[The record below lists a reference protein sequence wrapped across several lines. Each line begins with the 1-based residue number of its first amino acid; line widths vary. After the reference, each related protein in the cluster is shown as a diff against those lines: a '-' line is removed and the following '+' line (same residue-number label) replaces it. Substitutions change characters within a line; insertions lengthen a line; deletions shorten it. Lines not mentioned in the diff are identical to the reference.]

1 MTTTTLPAPADECAQ
16 LHVRALYGAAIPDR
30 PAHRC
35 ATLPDPAR
43 KLPRDTDTTVVKRVR
58 AIATLFGAVEHARE
72 TLTLDLFR
80 AHLAFDDIAEETQ
93 VYLEA
98 ALAPDV
104 TWTDINTYATWI
116 FDAVAGDP
124 EQYGHAAALAAA
136 ALRGWTH
143 RQALAAGGAR

>member
-1 MTTTTLPAPADECAQ
+1 MTTTLPAPDEAAW
-16 LHVRALYGAAIPDR
+16 LRVRAAYGATIPDH
-30 PAHRC
+30 PARRR

-43 KLPRDTDTTVVKRVR
+43 MLPRDTDTTVVKRVR
-58 AIATLFGAVEHARE
+58 AIASLFGAVEHARE

-80 AHLAFDDIAEETQ
+80 ALLAVDDIAEETQ

-104 TWTDINTYATWI
+104 TWTDVNTYATWI
-116 FDAVAGDP
+116 FDTVAGGPD
-124 EQYGHAAALAAA
+124 QYGHAAALAAA

>member
-1 MTTTTLPAPADECAQ
+1 MTTTLPAPVDDRAA
-16 LHVRALYGAAIPDR
+16 LRVRACYGAALA
-30 PAHRC
+30 AHPTHRR

-43 KLPRDTDTTVVKRVR
+43 MLPRDTDTTVVKRVR

-80 AHLAFDDIAEETQ
+80 ARLAVDDIAEETQ

-104 TWTDINTYATWI
+104 TWTDVNTYATWI

-124 EQYGHAAALAAA
+124 DQYGHAAALATA

>member
-1 MTTTTLPAPADECAQ
+1 MTTTLPAPVGERAQ
-16 LHVRALYGAAIPDR
+16 LRVRALYGATVLDR
-30 PAHRC
+30 RAHRR

-43 KLPRDTDTTVVKRVR
+43 MLPRDTDTIVVKRVR

-80 AHLAFDDIAEETQ
+80 AHLAVDDIAEEAQ
-93 VYLEA
+93 VYLGA

-104 TWTDINTYATWI
+104 TWTDVNTYATWI

-124 EQYGHAAALAAA
+124 DQYGHAAALAAA

>member
-1 MTTTTLPAPADECAQ
+1 MTTTLPAPADELAW
-16 LHVRALYGAAIPDR
+16 LRARTLSGATIPDH
-30 PAHRC
+30 PAHRR

-43 KLPRDTDTTVVKRVR
+43 TRPRETDTTVVKSVR

-72 TLTLDLFR
+72 TLTLDLFH
-80 AHLAFDDIAEETQ
+80 AHLAVDDIAEETQ

-124 EQYGHAAALAAA
+124 DQYGHAAALAAA